1 MNTNAAL
8 KLIGNQPTF
17 AVRNMAVALSTLTTL
32 NTPSDW
38 IRLQAAVVWLR
49 SKHQQVP
56 HCART
61 ALSSKGITA

>member
-17 AVRNMAVALSTLTTL
+17 AVRNMAIALSLIPAM
-32 NTPSDW
+32 NTPEDW
-38 IRLQAAVVWLR
+38 LRLKAAVIWLR

-56 HCART
+56 RCATKVLENRT
-61 ALSSKGITA
+61 